1 VTAKVF
7 YKVEVFVGGEGFVDG
22 LDMGV
27 AE

>member
-1 VTAKVF
+1 MAKVF

-27 AE
+27 AG